1 MIKNCPLCES
11 EAQLYIVGEDGGAV
25 NCSLCGFHTAIELDA
40 DLAVDRWNRRSELF
54 RLDGNGV
61 AYCACCGGKAY
72 ICEVDVH
79 GDILYTA
86 VCSECHVSSCL
97 CDTPEEAKLYWN
109 ARPKSHED

>member
-11 EAQLYIVGEDGGAV
+11 EAQLYIGEDGGAV
-25 NCSLCGFHTAIELDA
+25 SCSLCGFHTQIEHDA

-61 AYCACCGGKAY
+61 AYCACCGGKAD

-79 GDILYTA
+79 GDILYAA
-86 VCSECHVSSCL
+86 VCSECHVSSIL

-109 ARPKSHED
+109 ARPKPHED